1 MENQTP
7 PRKLSQKKKQ
17 SIKNSLLVTKYTM
30 SGNIKR
36 LKNLL
41 YVTIGLN
48 IIFGLLFIA
57 NDFISRLTITTSG
70 VQFALPRY
78 SLPYS
83 SSFDCFDTWESH
95 FKVVLPSFWDFSV
108 VLAHCANKQPQPS
121 QGCFDRVSQQ
131 PQELH

>member
-57 NDFISRLTITTSG
+57 NDFIFSIDHYNKWSSIRLAAIFAA
-70 VQFALPRY
+70 VFQF
-78 SLPYS
+78 
-83 SSFDCFDTWESH
+83 F
-95 FKVVLPSFWDFSV
+95 
-108 VLAHCANKQPQPS
+108 
-121 QGCFDRVSQQ
+121 
-131 PQELH
+131 